1 MHVNRASDDLGR
13 MVKDLQEAG
22 HGDAGRLAHMADS
35 IALGRAIYRSDRLY
49 IERKFAELGGG
60 SGRPGASRPAP
71 AEAEHGAGIRGGIE
85 PPRSVAGEIRG
96 AADIPPPNRGG
107 EGAPQE
113 PRPDS
118 GQRPQHRAPPQPE
131 RGGDDGP
138 PRSGEPAE
146 RPGGEAAAGRQRAS
160 AAWYLL
166 PIFMSIVGGIISYA
180 ALRHRDPSRARRT
193 LVVGAVLFGLFAG
206 VVAVGLEYDTSAGTY
221 GGAREA
227 ALRAGMSDGEIKGAA
242 IEVPY
247 ASLERDPGGY
257 AGAIIR
263 YEGRVI
269 QAEKDPFWDTYVLR
283 IGTSSNGLGLPE
295 EDIWSEYAPR
305 SGAERQWLD
314 GLDREGLIL
323 QGEDSGVVAWG
334 EVVGSQEYD
343 TLFGGKRVIPAVHV
357 LILER
362 AG

>member
-1 MHVNRASDDLGR
+1 MHVDRAGDDLVR
-13 MVKDLQEAG
+13 MVTELQEAG
-22 HGDAGRLAHMADS
+22 HGDAGRLAHVADS
-35 IALGRAIYRSDRLY
+35 IARGRAIYRSDRLY

-71 AEAEHGAGIRGGIE
+71 AEAQHGAAAWAGTG
-85 PPRSVAGEIRG
+85 PPRSGAGEIRG
-96 AADIPPPNRGG
+96 ASDVP
-107 EGAPQE
+107 PQE
-113 PRPDS
+113 PRLNP
-118 GQRPQHRAPPQPE
+118 GQHIRSRARQPPPPPE
-131 RGGDDGP
+131 RDGDGGP
-138 PRSGEPAE
+138 PRGEEHAA
-146 RPGGEAAAGRQRAS
+146 RQGEGAAAGRQRAS

-180 ALRHRDPSRARRT
+180 ALRHRDPSRARKT

-206 VVAVGLEYDTSAGTY
+206 VVAVGLAYDTSAGTH
-221 GGAREA
+221 GGAGEA
-227 ALRAGMSDGEIKGAA
+227 ALRGGMDDDGIKDAA

-257 AGAIIR
+257 AGTIIR
-263 YEGRVI
+263 YEGHVI

-283 IGTSSNGLGLPE
+283 IGTSSNALGLPE

-314 GLDREGLIL
+314 GLDREGLII